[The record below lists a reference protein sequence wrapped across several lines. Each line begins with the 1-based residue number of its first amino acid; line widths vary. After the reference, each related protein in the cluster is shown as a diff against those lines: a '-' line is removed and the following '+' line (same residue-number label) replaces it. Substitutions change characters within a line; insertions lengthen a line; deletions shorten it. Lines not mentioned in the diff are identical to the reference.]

1 MTNTIPEA
9 LAIYKRGR
17 WCVVAKI
24 TTLIGE
30 TDPVLAVVWR
40 NQVGTSGAISMPQVV
55 LDYVKKLGVK
65 NFVLRD
71 DRKLTMHKCPLSLF
85 DKGRLHT
92 DGERYIPLNWLEST
106 AWRNWRYAKV
116 VRKIYEPTK
125 AKANSTQ
132 LRLIPE

>member
-55 LDYVKKLGVK
+55 LDYVKKLGIK

-71 DRKLTMHKCPLSLF
+71 DRKLTMYKCPLSLF

-106 AWRNWRYAKV
+106 AWRNWRYAKD